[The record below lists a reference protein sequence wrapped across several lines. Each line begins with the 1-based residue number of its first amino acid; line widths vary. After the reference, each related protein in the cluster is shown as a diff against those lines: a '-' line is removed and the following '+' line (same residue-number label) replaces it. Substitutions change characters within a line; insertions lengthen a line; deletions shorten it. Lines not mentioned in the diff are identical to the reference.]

1 MPFDDSSW
9 STRMRVALSCFGYIG
24 WSSTKLLD
32 TPMRRLAI
40 LLTIVLFALPLRA
53 QPDPQNPEGDN
64 LATPPTWVV
73 RTDRPMPDVKI
84 GSVQDSVDIWFVN
97 MTPGWH
103 ITTGPAAIFY
113 HPYSIA
119 DGWYRVET
127 TIHLFDPG
135 ERREAYG
142 LFFAGQHLDT
152 DSITYD
158 YFLLRNSGE
167 FLIKRRVGA
176 ETAVINDWTPHD
188 AIVTYGPDSEGS
200 IENKIAVVN
209 GPNDVLFWIN
219 NQLVARLPHGEV
231 NTQGTYGLRIN
242 HALNVHVSNLIAMP
256 M

>member
-1 MPFDDSSW
+1 
-9 STRMRVALSCFGYIG
+9 
-24 WSSTKLLD
+24 
-32 TPMRRLAI
+32 MRRLTV
-40 LLTIVLFALPLRA
+40 LLLAVAVALPLYA
-53 QPDPQNPEGDN
+53 QPDPQKPEGDN

-73 RTDRPMPDVKI
+73 RTDRAMPDLTV
-84 GSVQDSVDIWFVN
+84 GSEADSVDIFFVN

-119 DGWYRVET
+119 DDLFILET

-142 LFFAGQHLDT
+142 LFFAGQSLDT
-152 DSITYD
+152 EDITYD

-176 ETAVINDWTPHD
+176 ETEIINNWTAHD
-188 AIVTYGPDSEGS
+188 AIATYGPDSEGS
-200 IENKIAVVN
+200 VENRLGVVSGPNAVIFRVN
-209 GPNDVLFWIN
+209 GEE
-219 NQLVARLPHGEV
+219 VARLPHSEV
-231 NTQGTYGLRIN
+231 NTQGTFGLRIN
-242 HALNVHVSNLIAMP
+242 HALNVHVSALSAQP